1 MAQNGFQSGKLE
13 KNMVPKRHQFR
24 NPFWHGFWIDMKL
37 KMQVFGGPWK
47 APWHYYSNVF
57 GVCRCLSEISH
68 RNCFGIHFGGHFE
81 VHLGTQIR
89 LVLYRGRPKRIP
101 SRPEKA
107 WTAIGRGSRN
117 GSKNKSEKY
126 RSDVE
131 NGPADHP
138 PGRVPETT
146 GRN

>member
-1 MAQNGFQSGKLE
+1 MKRLPTNKNFKKQGSEKLFVLGPVLE
-13 KNMVPKRHQFR
+13 PVLADFLAKN
-24 NPFWHGFWIDMKL
+24 D
-37 KMQVFGGPWK
+37 VFTE
-47 APWHYYSNVF
+47 APRAIWHYYSNVF

-68 RNCFGIHFGGHFE
+68 QNCFGIHFGVHFE

-131 NGPADHP
+131 NGPADDP